1 MVSKKVEI
9 TYVIWNRVQKTSSNL
24 NLSMFMSNEFSVQEL
39 DYIEKNN
46 KYKLERMVK
55 ICATIMTTKVEYTI

>member
-9 TYVIWNRVQKTSSNL
+9 TYVIWNRVQKTLSNL

-39 DYIEKNN
+39 DYIEKITNIN
-46 KYKLERMVK
+46 
-55 ICATIMTTKVEYTI
+55 